1 MSPWLLFPQSTIG
14 VLPTHPDLTYS
25 PLETC
30 RMFWLVFITAIVIL
44 SGLIWMASRT
54 GPRTRD
60 VNEGSEMEKG
70 RMKEAE
76 DDEVNSRRENSSV
89 LVWRVE

>member
-1 MSPWLLFPQSTIG
+1 MSPWLLLPQSTIG
-14 VLPTHPDLTYS
+14 VLPTHLDLRDL

-30 RMFWLVFITAIVIL
+30 RMLWLGFITAMVIL

-54 GPRTRD
+54 GSRTRD

-70 RMKEAE
+70 RMREVE
-76 DDEVNSRRENSSV
+76 DEEVISRRGSSG
-89 LVWRVE
+89 LGVWRVE